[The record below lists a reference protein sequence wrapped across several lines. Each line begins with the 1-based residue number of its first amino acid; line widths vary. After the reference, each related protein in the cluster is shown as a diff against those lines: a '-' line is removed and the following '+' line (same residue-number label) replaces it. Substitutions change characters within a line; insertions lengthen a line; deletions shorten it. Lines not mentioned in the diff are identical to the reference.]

1 MNTARLA
8 AMGAAA
14 LVAFAGFA
22 HAAAGPLQAPVAL
35 VAAQPSGAAVQVVG
49 GPATVAYPRTGNIVA
64 VSTITAPSVRST
76 WGEPP
81 SQRESIYS
89 ALIGSG
95 RQSQAAEKPEAVP
108 LPGALWLFGSALL
121 AFLGI
126 SARRR
131 F

>member
-8 AMGAAA
+8 VMGAAA
-14 LVAFAGFA
+14 MLACAGFA
-22 HAAAGPLQAPVAL
+22 HAATGPVSL
-35 VAAQPSGAAVQVVG
+35 VAAQPSGASIQVVG
-49 GPATVAYPRTGNIVA
+49 PRNAHIVA
-64 VSTITAPSVRST
+64 VSDIAGPSARST
-76 WGEPP
+76 WSDAP

-89 ALIGSG
+89 TVLNSG
-95 RQSQAAEKPEAVP
+95 RQTDAAEKTPEAP
-108 LPGALWLFGSALL
+108 LPGALWLFASALL